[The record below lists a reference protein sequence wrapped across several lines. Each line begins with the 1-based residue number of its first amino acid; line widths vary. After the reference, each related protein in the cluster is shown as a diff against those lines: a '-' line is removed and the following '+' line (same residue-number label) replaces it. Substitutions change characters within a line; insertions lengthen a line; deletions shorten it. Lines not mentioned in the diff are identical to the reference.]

1 MEPEREFAEYRE
13 RLLKDMREG
22 IHRSSCESAD
32 PIQVFV
38 DQRRVGVLERN
49 GGKSTLHVRSQ
60 TQIDTVEL
68 RSEDGVL
75 LGGLSAPEY
84 GFRSSSISLT
94 HYTVELDVQNTAQGG
109 SVRAV
114 SIPEPGFRYH
124 SKRWFGS
131 DDRAVQR
138 PVTFPGAGMRA
149 LAFTQVLLAVVLV
162 GLVVDRTTG
171 WMTPVRSSLS
181 VTQADTPSAAPL
193 GEVVRLD
200 QQLTALSQMQAKAV
214 ETIQAQQ
221 QGMAQLQRTMAKLS
235 SAQDAVVSNVL
246 NVRQEMEQRRKGS
259 AHDAARMTRVIM
271 SRAHSEQEQLEAEI
285 HSLTIAN
292 DRLSNEMADLE
303 QHNQDLKKRLQ
314 SAGVDVSKSVGSD
327 REKWMLTPRD
337 EAIQTSYIP
346 QVATARPSSPLP
358 PQRGTSVEA
367 AE

>member
-1 MEPEREFAEYRE
+1 
-13 RLLKDMREG
+13 
-22 IHRSSCESAD
+22 
-32 PIQVFV
+32 
-38 DQRRVGVLERN
+38 
-49 GGKSTLHVRSQ
+49 
-60 TQIDTVEL
+60 
-68 RSEDGVL
+68 
-75 LGGLSAPEY
+75 
-84 GFRSSSISLT
+84 
-94 HYTVELDVQNTAQGG
+94 
-109 SVRAV
+109 
-114 SIPEPGFRYH
+114 
-124 SKRWFGS
+124 
-131 DDRAVQR
+131 
-138 PVTFPGAGMRA
+138 
-149 LAFTQVLLAVVLV
+149 
-162 GLVVDRTTG
+162 
-171 WMTPVRSSLS
+171 MTPVRSSLS